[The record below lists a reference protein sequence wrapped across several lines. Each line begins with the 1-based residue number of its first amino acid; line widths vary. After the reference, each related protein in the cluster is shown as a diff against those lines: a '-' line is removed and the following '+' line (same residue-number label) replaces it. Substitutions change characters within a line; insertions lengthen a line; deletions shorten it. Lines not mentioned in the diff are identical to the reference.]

1 VTPLDFVILAL
12 AAWRLAYMLVNEDG
26 PGAVF
31 SRLRYRLGVRS
42 VVTRGNDGQPEAS
55 KVGLKPWS
63 ELWLCVW
70 CMSVWTATALVLLAL
85 LPWEPLEWLRLL
97 LAVSAGAI
105 VIHEAIE
112 RLRR

>member
-1 VTPLDFVILAL
+1 MTALDFVILGL

-26 PGAVF
+26 PGALL

-42 VVTRGNDGQPEAS
+42 VVTRGADGQPETS
-55 KVGLKPWS
+55 KVALNGLA

-70 CMSVWTATALVLLAL
+70 CMSVWCSLVLL
-85 LPWEPLEWLRLL
+85 LPWEPIYWLRLVL
-97 LAVSAGAI
+97 AASALAVL
-105 VIHEAIE
+105 VHEGVE

>member
-1 VTPLDFVILAL
+1 MTALDFVILAL

-26 PGAVF
+26 PGAIF

-55 KVGLKPWS
+55 KVATNWLAEGLT
-63 ELWLCVW
+63 CVW
-70 CMSVWTATALVLLAL
+70 CVSIWTALLLL
-85 LPWEPLEWLRLL
+85 LPWEPLYWLRLL
-97 LAVSAGAI
+97 LAVSGGAI
-105 VIHEAIE
+105 LVNELVE